1 MSTIKIRLNRQEKEV
16 FNEYAKMCGLS
27 LSALFKQTL
36 EEKIEDLND
45 MKKIREYEKDIKYG
59 NSETYTHNEVKKT
72 LGL

>member
-45 MKKIREYEKDIKYG
+45 MKKIREYEKDIKDG